1 MNNRQKEIM
10 LGKRNVPDEIKSKRK
25 RYLTEVDLNKGWWQI
40 DGPPLG
46 HGEEMATNLRKPWLM
61 HKETPVYI
69 VVDDGEDGNEGEN
82 EEML

>member
-1 MNNRQKEIM
+1 M

-61 HKETPVYI
+61 HKETPVQI
-69 VVDDGEDGNEGEN
+69 VFIDEESEGVDERSDII
-82 EEML
+82 